1 MFNSSVLPSSY
12 CAISSNQDQYV
23 YFMQAGCK
31 ADTIDVFLKGE
42 MYLDKLVVAFIVVIL
57 DIVIGFFFYFSF

>member
-1 MFNSSVLPSSY
+1 
-12 CAISSNQDQYV
+12 V